1 MRPASGLTSHRQPRQ
16 CQGAQEPKTVKGAQ
30 SVPNYVS
37 RLFNNRL
44 CTGIS
49 QNHHPCLLTLPFWT
63 GRCLLFRNLFL
74 ILWFRSYSDIII
86 VDIICFICGGGAKI
100 IVAPLRPACR
110 AAAAA
115 IGRYL
120 LPAPDLSSRPS
131 SRCCCCCRL
140 TGRTDGHYVLCRPR
154 SNHRNNNY
162 IIHSDFIT
170 VSVELKF
177 SHNVVNKSLQ
187 LL

>member
-1 MRPASGLTSHRQPRQ
+1 
-16 CQGAQEPKTVKGAQ
+16 V
-30 SVPNYVS
+30 
-37 RLFNNRL
+37 
-44 CTGIS
+44 TGIMY
-49 QNHHPCLLTLPFWT
+49 QDCLIIDCVPVFHKIITPAYLLYPFWT

-131 SRCCCCCRL
+131 SRYCCCCRL
-140 TGRTDGHYVLCRPR
+140 TGRTDTTYCADRVVITEITIT
-154 SNHRNNNY
+154 S
-162 IIHSDFIT
+162 FIVT
-170 VSVELKF
+170 L
-177 SHNVVNKSLQ
+177 
-187 LL
+187 

>member
-1 MRPASGLTSHRQPRQ
+1 VTRIMYQDCLVIDCVPVFHKIITPAYLLYRSGPVAVYYSEIYSLFYGSGHTATS
-16 CQGAQEPKTVKGAQ
+16 
-30 SVPNYVS
+30 S
-37 RLFNNRL
+37 
-44 CTGIS
+44 
-49 QNHHPCLLTLPFWT
+49 LLTLFVS
-63 GRCLLFRNLFL
+63 FA
-74 ILWFRSYSDIII
+74 
-86 VDIICFICGGGAKI
+86 GGGAKI

-131 SRCCCCCRL
+131 SRCCCCCCCRL